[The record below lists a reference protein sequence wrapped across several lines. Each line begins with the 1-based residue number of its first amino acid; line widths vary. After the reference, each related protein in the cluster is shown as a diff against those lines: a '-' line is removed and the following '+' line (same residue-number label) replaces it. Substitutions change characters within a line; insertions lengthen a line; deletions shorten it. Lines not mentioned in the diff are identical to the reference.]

1 MKANVLPV
9 TTAEPLQVP
18 SWVPEPVAQV
28 AREAYTVGDDSARKV
43 IARLTCDPR
52 MRGVWRELLRRRR
65 DGTFMYPSISFTLH
79 LPSFMRLILQDALRP
94 GRTLSRQQA
103 KQERSRLLDMAERL
117 RSEMTTEPEDV
128 LRLTAAAETYEQL
141 ASNIEHHLQT
151 REGPV
156 PEVLDLDR
164 VHGDPTER
172 WLAFAISWQC
182 RIMFASPLYGIT
194 AIIVSVALGREI
206 TPRAVR
212 QMVLP
217 YEELQRH
224 YYEELQRPPCG

>member
-1 MKANVLPV
+1 MKADVLPV
-9 TTAEPLQVP
+9 ATVAPPLIILA
-18 SWVPEPVAQV
+18 WVPPSVA
-28 AREAYTVGDDSARKV
+28 EIMCKAYAAGDESARTV
-43 IARLTCDPR
+43 IARLACNPR
-52 MRGVWRELLRRRR
+52 MRAVWRELLRRRR
-65 DGTFMYPSISFTLH
+65 DGTYMYPAVSHRLC
-79 LPSFMRLILQDALRP
+79 LPTFMRLILQDALRP

-117 RSEMTTEPEDV
+117 RREMTTEPEDV
-128 LRLTAAAETYEQL
+128 LRLMAAAETYEQL
-141 ASNIEHHLQT
+141 AKNIEYHLQT

-164 VHGDPTER
+164 VHGDPTKR
-172 WLAFAISWQC
+172 WLAFAISWEC
-182 RIMFASPLYGIT
+182 RIMFIKPLYGVT
-194 AIIVSVALGREI
+194 AIIMSVILDCEI

-224 YYEELQRPPCG
+224 YYEELPCG